1 MRLTTGLVAVCS
13 VIVTSGTYSTAAQQP
28 AIRVE
33 SFFPKQLPRG
43 QSTVVSVAVPSRD
56 VPQTA
61 EISPATDV
69 TISGVKAGGSGQG
82 ALTWWELT
90 IDVAAGAAPG
100 NRALTLVLPAGRSNA
115 LTLTIPNHV
124 PRISALTIVSAQSDQ
139 PTVALQFTAA
149 DPSSDLGESPYVW
162 FTLACG
168 GGEART
174 GVVRGTVSGNDL
186 VRANLPHPRAVSRD
200 RGIAAATGKCDLEVR
215 ATDVSGIESN
225 TLTTAVEFRN

>member
-1 MRLTTGLVAVCS
+1 MV
-13 VIVTSGTYSTAAQQP
+13 VTARAAAAQQP

-43 QSTVVSVAVPSRD
+43 QSTVVSVAVPSRE

-69 TISGVKAGGSGQG
+69 TISGIKAGGSGQG

-100 NRALTLVLPAGRSNA
+100 NRALTMVLPAGRSNA

-139 PTVALQFTAA
+139 PTVALQFMAA
-149 DPSSDLGESPYVW
+149 DSSSDLGESPYVW
-162 FTLACG
+162 FTVACG
-168 GGEART
+168 GEAST
-174 GVVRGTVSGNDL
+174 GVVRGTMSGNGL
-186 VRANLPHPRAVSRD
+186 IRASLPHPPAASRA
-200 RGIAAATGKCDLEVR
+200 GGTAAATATCDLEVR
-215 ATDVSGIESN
+215 TTDVSGSESN
-225 TLTTAVEFRN
+225 SLTTAVEFRN